1 MNYNKFIIKS
11 AILLLVLVFF
21 TGHFASS
28 TICKYIVTNSSKN
41 SARVAKFGI
50 TITASGEENNV
61 FLKEY
66 LKEGTGGEYSIHIKS
81 TSDDKII
88 APGMIFGTSN
98 IQIKGK
104 AEVAVNVKVNCNI
117 KIEGLDDIILNYDGK
132 KGIKLT
138 DVIPIKFYTIY
149 NGEKEQKDI
158 NELSAFLNEKLA
170 KSHVPNEEINENI
183 SISMEWPIDR
193 KTEPSLNRDD
203 ENSGEAGGTTEEVP
217 ATSEDTNYVTVNDEN
232 ELDNLILSNLTKI
245 EFDLSISVEQID

>member
-104 AEVAVNVKVNCNI
+104 AEVAVNVKVNCNM
-117 KIEGLDDIILNYDGK
+117 KIDGLEDMIINYAGK
-132 KGIKLT
+132 EDIKLT
-138 DVIPIKFYTIY
+138 DIFPIDFYVTY
-149 NGEKEQKDI
+149 NGTKEERPKSI
-158 NELSAFLNEKLA
+158 KNLSAFLKKKLA
-170 KSHVPNEEINENI
+170 KDHAPNDEIDENI

-193 KTEPSLNRDD
+193 EIGSSLHRDD
-203 ENSGEAGGTTEEVP
+203 ESSEEEEEEGEPTDGSTNSII
-217 ATSEDTNYVTVNDEN
+217 VNDEN
-232 ELDNLILSNLTKI
+232 ELDNLILSNLIRI